1 MTVTK
6 RNFYPQE
13 NTSDRIAVLLQQ
25 EFVVVR
31 ERVRSFAALADRD
44 QRAIPFREIEIGT
57 QTSPPVDPHERVPAF
72 WPQSQVRDILFDLVG
87 TDWEGVPSAFSA
99 PLLFVSYGYTDQAGI
114 EDAYRGGPDSRRKLP
129 LNEQVIAFAPS
140 KLTSGD
146 DGGEKVDAALKTQTL
161 EFRGVLRAGS
171 PHPFHP
177 ALQEAAVGIR
187 ELDLLTGNGPATA
200 VRYHADVYLKS
211 GFGSANPGEVFA
223 EIAGPKPALAL
234 RADQAG
240 GVGAP
245 QLEIAALSR
254 SLGPVGGDTG
264 QVKAVATG
272 VFPQPDGALGYF
284 TNVLGDI
291 KILGI
296 LPLKDLISVG
306 DQPLGQ
312 LPAAKTVELPDKQS
326 TQFDW
331 TTTLKGQA
339 RLVLDVSISAPL
351 PRPDVAPAPAGT
363 VVRGVLTDFT
373 LNLIPGVA
381 EVMALR
387 FERIA
392 FVSATGAKSAF
403 DATVADDGIAF
414 LGPLSFLTEIKRFLG
429 DSLGSPPGI
438 DVSPAGV
445 RVGYGIALPTI
456 GVGVF
461 VLQNVAI
468 SAELRLPFGAPT
480 TVRCGPGSPSAAPT
494 PAVPVDRFGA
504 GRRRLRRPR
513 TRPGRHCA
521 AGGFAGVRRR
531 RRAEPR
537 HRQRQRLGDG
547 RHLLPARTR
556 RTPTRRQPDRLCPM
570 QRIAGGP
577 GIGVDLRRVL
587 SRPDLE
593 GPQGLGPCQ
602 ADRRGG
608 DRVLQQERDAG
619 GRATVLRDVR
629 RPDLP
634 GTHDARGLGRLSLG
648 LHLAGG

>member
-312 LPAAKTVELPDKQS
+312 LPAAKTVELPDKLS

-468 SAELRLPFGAPT
+468 SAELRLPFGAPDDELPVRFRFSFCT
-480 TVRCGPGSPSAAPT
+480 RHQPFLLTVSALGGGGFVALELGPDGIALLEVSLEFGAAVALNLGIASGSVSVMAGIYFRLELAGPQPGVSLTGYVRCNGS
-494 PAVPVDRFGA
+494 
-504 GRRRLRRPR
+504 L
-513 TRPGRHCA
+513 
-521 AGGFAGVRRR
+521 
-531 RRAEPR
+531 E
-537 HRQRQRLGDG
+537 
-547 RHLLPARTR
+547 
-556 RTPTRRQPDRLCPM
+556 
-570 QRIAGGP
+570 
-577 GIGVDLRRVL
+577 VL
-587 SRPDLE
+587 ALVSISVE
-593 GPQGLGPCQ
+593 FY
-602 ADRRGG
+602 
-608 DRVLQQERDAG
+608 
-619 GRATVLRDVR
+619 
-629 RPDLP
+629 
-634 GTHDARGLGRLSLG
+634 LG
-648 LHLAGG
+648 LTWKDPKAWGLARLTVEVEIAFFSKSVTLEVERQFSGTSADPTFQELMMLEDWAAYRSAFI